1 MNPILIHRWPVACIR
16 KTNAA
21 VPFIIGRRRV
31 VEPNLKMRP
40 FVVSG
45 WISGILTIKFPIA
58 FIAGFLCQTGTLK
71 AVNTVLF
78 DASQKIE
85 LTAEGTTS
93 DTFVTRGYRIKVTRD
108 KLFTGGISS
117 TPIGRNLRVLWP
129 AGMEVQGVTSGPVT
143 SKAILTIERVDG
155 QTFSVN
161 AFTLKLLANTF
172 GAGGSVEVMPLFD
185 GEDGLPDPV
194 AFDVTGFYNM
204 SYSFSPTQF
213 NGKGYNSYK
222 FVLYAD
228 YAITRLTL
236 SDPSPPAPA
245 PPKPVLTMLSATDAK
260 ISWPVSAYD
269 YTLQTSTDLKTGSWV
284 ANFGQT
290 VVESGFNVVYFT
302 ASDPCRFFRLS
313 N

>member
-1 MNPILIHRWPVACIR
+1 MNPILIHRWSTGCNRGAD
-16 KTNAA
+16 AA
-21 VPFIIGRRRV
+21 APFIPCRRGAAGSN
-31 VEPNLKMRP
+31 PKGQSPGL
-40 FVVSG
+40 
-45 WISGILTIKFPIA
+45 ISRLSAIPTIRFPIA
-58 FIAGFLCQTGTLK
+58 FVAGFLCQIGTLK

-78 DASQKIE
+78 DASQKID
-85 LTAEGTTS
+85 LTAAGTTS

-129 AGMEVQGVTSGPVT
+129 AGMEVQGVTSGPVQ
-143 SKAILTIERVDG
+143 SKAILMIERVDG

-172 GAGGSVEVMPLFD
+172 GAGGSVEVMPLID

-228 YAITRLTL
+228 YAITSLTL
-236 SDPSPPAPA
+236 TDPSQPAPA
-245 PPKPVLTMLSATDAK
+245 PPKPMLTMLSATDAK

-284 ANFGQT
+284 ANYGHP